1 MRLVVVQ
8 VTKVGFTAFLF
19 SCSFFGWAFAALM
32 SAPTLI

>member
-1 MRLVVVQ
+1 MLVVV
-8 VTKVGFTAFLF
+8 VDMTKIGFTAFLF